1 MCCVFSCKRI
11 RPLRQTGLSS
21 QKLHVFWLQRKEQGL
36 GEREPRIPIA
46 YSRDSIINYTDER
59 MRPRVK
65 GSFLNARC
73 GLTDSPPCPPTAP
86 LHPVCPPPIFL
97 TQAHRPLS
105 TSGSPYV
112 HVRIRARPDF
122 TTIERDSLG
131 SPLSYTFFFSYWT
144 KVASY
149 ERVYA
154 FPDIC
159 RNVRKLVGL
168 GNSSIFF
175 ATVFHLCVSISSVS
189 PHSSVNILIKVT
201 I

>member
-1 MCCVFSCKRI
+1 MCCVFRAKRVKESI
-11 RPLRQTGLSS
+11 PFDRQTCLCRSSAFPAFKGRSNDSTNARLGFLS
-21 QKLHVFWLQRKEQGL
+21 RT
-36 GEREPRIPIA
+36 
-46 YSRDSIINYTDER
+46 RDSIINYSDER

-86 LHPVCPPPIFL
+86 PTPCLPAADIPDAGAPPS
-97 TQAHRPLS
+97 S

-122 TTIERDSLG
+122 TTIERYSWFSFL
-131 SPLSYTFFFSYWT
+131 LILFFFYWT

-159 RNVRKLVGL
+159 RHVNRERTCWPWK
-168 GNSSIFF
+168 FF
-175 ATVFHLCVSISSVS
+175 NILRDGVSISNV
-189 PHSSVNILIKVT
+189 PISSIR
-201 I
+201 